1 MEVNEIWGERKEMVK
16 ISLPNAN
23 EVLKRGL
30 RFFLGGNYEWLP
42 EYDEIAKWL
51 TDNKGRGLL
60 FYGSNGRGKTVVCQK
75 VIPAIFTYYL
85 KVDYNQYDAID
96 LGDTFRNEI
105 GNIELMWNEK
115 PLLIDDIGTESVIN
129 DYGEKHDLV
138 SELIDRAEKTKR
150 LLILTTNL
158 TPSEIG
164 ERYGLR
170 TLDRLRSIVKSVKS
184 IGDSLRR

>member
-1 MEVNEIWGERKEMVK
+1 M
-16 ISLPNAN
+16 
-23 EVLKRGL
+23 
-30 RFFLGGNYEWLP
+30 
-42 EYDEIAKWL
+42 
-51 TDNKGRGLL
+51 
-60 FYGSNGRGKTVVCQK
+60 
-75 VIPAIFTYYL
+75 IPAIFTYYL